1 MYLAR
6 ATQSTGD
13 VHMRQTALC
22 TITMAFLCA
31 FQAAPAQAQ
40 SRVFVAAQGLDTN
53 PCTFAQ
59 PCRTFQHAHDV
70 LASNGEI
77 DVLDPAGYGTI
88 NITKAISIQGHGFSG
103 ISAPSGTAITINAAA
118 SDKISLRG
126 LLLDGVGS
134 GNAGIV
140 FGAGASLDV
149 QECLI
154 RNFTIDGLDFIPSA
168 TSSLV
173 VTNSIFASNAINGIV
188 VAGAGSPSGV
198 LDHVV
203 VERNAA
209 DGLQFGA
216 ALFTVSDS
224 VIANNGNHGV
234 NVNTQQNPAAV
245 MLRNV
250 VVSNNNKI
258 VPSSGVK
265 AGGALSVIR
274 ITKSTITGNN
284 LGFEA
289 GGGGLII
296 SGGDNFVAGNTT
308 DGVPTSTIPLK

>member
-1 MYLAR
+1 MRYSLNNERRNGSHPPSEHFTGIQGGIMYLAR

-154 RNFTIDGLDFIPSA
+154 RNFTNDGMGFNPSA
-168 TSSLV
+168 TSTLF
-173 VTNSIFASNAINGIV
+173 VTNSIFASNGGI
-188 VAGAGSPSGV
+188 GISIAGSGSPNGV
-198 LDHVV
+198 IDHVV
-203 VERNAA
+203 IERNGQ
-209 DGLQFGA
+209 GLWFKSGTA
-216 ALFTVSDS
+216 STLFTVSDS
-224 VIANNGNHGV
+224 VI
-234 NVNTQQNPAAV
+234 
-245 MLRNV
+245 
-250 VVSNNNKI
+250 SNN
-258 VPSSGVK
+258 V
-265 AGGALSVIR
+265 
-274 ITKSTITGNN
+274 
-284 LGFEA
+284 
-289 GGGGLII
+289 
-296 SGGDNFVAGNTT
+296 
-308 DGVPTSTIPLK
+308 